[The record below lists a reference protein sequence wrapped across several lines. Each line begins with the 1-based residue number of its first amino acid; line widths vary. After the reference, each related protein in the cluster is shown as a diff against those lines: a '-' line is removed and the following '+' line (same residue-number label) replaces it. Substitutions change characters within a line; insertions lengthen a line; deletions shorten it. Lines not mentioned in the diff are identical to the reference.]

1 MLLGMKGFV
10 MLTVEQVEFRE
21 EILCLS
27 KAIAP
32 RYGLDWR
39 LMAATAIL
47 ESGWGEST
55 LAKEANNIFGIRATS
70 RTKPED
76 VYMLKRKGGSE
87 PFRRFLSYRQA
98 CHGFGRLVGRSNL
111 YERARTKGR
120 DTALRIMIANMAP
133 VYCPDD
139 AGYRTKMMQIVEM
152 LNVFEQMRKA
162 G

>member
-1 MLLGMKGFV
+1 
-10 MLTVEQVEFRE
+10 MLTVEQLEFRE
-21 EILCLS
+21 EILRLS

-47 ESGWGEST
+47 ESGRGGAT
-55 LAKEANNIFGIRATS
+55 LAQEAKNIFGIRATS

-76 VYMLKRKGGSE
+76 VYMLRRKGGAE
-87 PFRRFLSYRQA
+87 PFRRFTSYRQT
-98 CHGFGRLVGRSNL
+98 CHGFGRLVGRSKL

-120 DTALRIMIANMAP
+120 DTALRVMLANMSP

-139 AGYRTKMMQIVEM
+139 PGYRVKMMQIVEM
-152 LNVFEQMRKA
+152 LDVLEQMRKA